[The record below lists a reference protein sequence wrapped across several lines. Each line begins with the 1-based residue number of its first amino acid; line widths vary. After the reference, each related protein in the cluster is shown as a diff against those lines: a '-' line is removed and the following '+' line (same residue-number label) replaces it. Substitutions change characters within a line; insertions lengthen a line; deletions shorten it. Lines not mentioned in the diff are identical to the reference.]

1 LASEV
6 GMWNMH
12 SGKRVL
18 TDSEWTVFQH
28 GLGVLRDLLE
38 EDLESPSDLP
48 GTGVLVFD
56 RLTTEQKFVLLAD
69 VASAL
74 RDPVVPIPELTA
86 VNEGAVAAVINIL
99 RDLLQGELDAND
111 SEAKPPR
118 TELRRAL
125 LAVGAEHGWEEMPAA
140 TDADSESWAF
150 VLDSFEDLILWDAD
164 YELAD
169 QFLDLPP
176 DAAREIKELS
186 GIPENFYI
194 ASPIEPD
201 ARRLEAARVALRR
214 MCGMADPT

>member
-1 LASEV
+1 
-6 GMWNMH
+6 MWNMH

-99 RDLLQGELDAND
+99 RDLLEYELDGD
-111 SEAKPPR
+111 RSGVKPQR
-118 TELRRAL
+118 TELRRTL

-176 DAAREIKELS
+176 DAAREIKALS
-186 GIPENFYI
+186 RITDDYFVTTPD
-194 ASPIEPD
+194 EPD
-201 ARRLEAARVALRR
+201 PRRLEVARAALWR